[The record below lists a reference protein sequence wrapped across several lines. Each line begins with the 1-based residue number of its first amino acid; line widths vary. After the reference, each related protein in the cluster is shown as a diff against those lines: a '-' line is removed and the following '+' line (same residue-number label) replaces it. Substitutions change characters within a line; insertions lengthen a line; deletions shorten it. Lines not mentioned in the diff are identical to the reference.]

1 MWVLA
6 LLGVFLAV
14 AKACIFCRLPAHALP
29 SRLAQLSSQMETP
42 WKEWA
47 SPDFS
52 AFALG
57 NIRHTSQPCDSH
69 PSTLKRGYPVRPLR
83 S

>member
-6 LLGVFLAV
+6 LVGVFLAV
-14 AKACIFCRLPAHALP
+14 AKACIFCRLPTHALP
-29 SRLAQLSSQMETP
+29 TRLAQLSSQMEMQ

-47 SPDFS
+47 SQDFS

-57 NIRHTSQPCDSH
+57 NT
-69 PSTLKRGYPVRPLR
+69 T
-83 S
+83 

>member
-6 LLGVFLAV
+6 LGGVFLAV
-14 AKACIFCRLPAHALP
+14 AKACIFCRLPDRDLP
-29 SRLAQLSSQMETP
+29 GRLAQLKSQMEP
-42 WKEWA
+42 QWKEWA

-52 AFALG
+52 AFVLG
-57 NIRHTSQPCDSH
+57 NIRHKVSAAEAT
-69 PSTLKRGYPVRPLR
+69 PV